1 MQGESDGMRI
11 GFAAL
16 SVQGLYGVSYLS
28 GNGTERKTASTPAK
42 GVEGKPFCK
51 GTARFGSA
59 LFPMRVEQQPII
71 LLSNIDTLIYELNAL
86 FHLRQ
91 KTHGRLIRQK

>member
-16 SVQGLYGVSYLS
+16 SVQGLYGVSYPS

-42 GVEGKPFCK
+42 GVEGKPFGK
-51 GTARFGSA
+51 VLPGLAV
-59 LFPMRVEQQPII
+59 LFSRCV
-71 LLSNIDTLIYELNAL
+71 LNSN
-86 FHLRQ
+86 
-91 KTHGRLIRQK
+91 RLYYSQI

>member
-1 MQGESDGMRI
+1 MRI

-16 SVQGLYGVSYLS
+16 AVQGLYGVSCPS
-28 GNGTERKTASTPAK
+28 GNGTERETESTPAK

-51 GTARFGSA
+51 GTARFGGA

-71 LLSNIDTLIYELNAL
+71 LLSNIDTSHWAWIPLAVLQTPARE
-86 FHLRQ
+86 F
-91 KTHGRLIRQK
+91 